1 MIFALSTK
9 PRSNSKSSPLRR
21 LSGKQTYIS
30 TANRITSGEELN

>member
-1 MIFALSTK
+1 
-9 PRSNSKSSPLRR
+9 LRR